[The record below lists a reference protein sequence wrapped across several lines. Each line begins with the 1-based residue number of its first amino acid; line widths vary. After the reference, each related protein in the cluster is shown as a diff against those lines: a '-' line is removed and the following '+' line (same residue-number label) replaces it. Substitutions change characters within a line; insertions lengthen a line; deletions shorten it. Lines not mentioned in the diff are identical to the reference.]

1 MRLKLL
7 GYNSVPTFIKWA
19 GGKTQLLE
27 QFEKFIPNKID
38 RYYEPFVGSGAV
50 FFYVKKNRNP
60 DWCMISDNNEDL
72 INLYVVVRDK
82 LDELISLLEEHKK
95 EHMKNPKEY
104 YYKQRETFN
113 QTSDV
118 LVKSALFIYL
128 NKTCFNGLYRV
139 NSKGG
144 FNVPI
149 GSYKNPAIVQ
159 LKKLRDASEVLQD
172 VEIKHMSF
180 EKILDYADTGDFI
193 YFDPPYFPL
202 STTSSFTSYQKDRF
216 LEKEQKELAEVFQK
230 LDERGCLVMLSNS
243 DSQLI
248 NNLYS
253 EYKEQGTLYIV
264 KATRMINCDANGRK
278 PINEVV
284 VTNYTPAL
292 FAHQTHLS
300 VI

>member
-1 MRLKLL
+1 LS
-7 GYNSVPTFIKWA
+7 NISVPAFVKWA
-19 GGKTQLLE
+19 GGKSQLLP
-27 QFEKFIPNKID
+27 QFEKFIPKNIS
-38 RYYEPFVGSGAV
+38 RYFEPFVGSGAI
-50 FFYVKKNRNP
+50 FFYVKKTRNP

-72 INLYVVVRDK
+72 INLYVAVRDK
-82 LDELISLLEEHKK
+82 LDELTSLLKEYKK
-95 EHMKNPKEY
+95 GHMKNPKEY

-159 LKKLRDASEVLQD
+159 LKKLRGASEVIQD

-202 STTSSFTSYQKDRF
+202 STTSSFTSYQKDGF

-243 DSQLI
+243 DSQFI
-248 NNLYS
+248 NDLYCKY
-253 EYKEQGTLYIV
+253 EEQGTLYMV

-284 VTNYTPAL
+284 VTNYKPAL
-292 FAHQTHLS
+292 PHQKLLS
-300 VI
+300 LQ